1 MTDLKNGRYTLL
13 RTLGEGS
20 QAETWEA
27 RDNGAKKKHPD
38 PANLARDFDTYV
50 RRAKGEAKH
59 DPNPRGLVAIKCFRV
74 GKAKA
79 WKDVE
84 LAEREATTLA
94 TLDHPNLPE
103 YLEHFEEDGA
113 LYLVMEKIEG
123 DVLVPGK
130 TKDVDVARML
140 ADIGGALRYLHGRSP
155 SLVHRDVKPGNII
168 RRPDGSYTLV
178 DLGAVRDRLKPAG
191 GSTVVGTFGYMA
203 PEQFQ
208 GRASPQSDLYGL
220 GATALAMITGR
231 QPEDLPHQGLGIDVK
246 ASLPRGTSRALAKAL
261 SAMLEPDPNDRA
273 ESIDDVL
280 ALLRDEP
287 EKKEKKRRRKPRKQR
302 RSRAPRAPRP
312 RREGPS
318 SPVWHLAIFMTIASM
333 FITWRMYHRWYV
345 FVIGGLLIGAIA
357 NLRNKARARGVAK
370 VRVAEQ
376 RNGEAEDQAR
386 VRVAVEETY
395 EADADEEAEE
405 QEEERRRSDKLRR

>member
-1 MTDLKNGRYTLL
+1 VTELRSGRYTLV

-27 RDNGAKKKHPD
+27 RDNGIAGKKPD
-38 PANLARDFDTYV
+38 PANLSRDFDTYV

-84 LAEREATTLA
+84 LAEREATTLS
-94 TLDHPNLPE
+94 TLDHPHLPR
-103 YLEHFEEDGA
+103 YLEHFEENGA

-123 DVLVPGK
+123 DSLVPGK
-130 TKDVDVARML
+130 TKDVDVVRML
-140 ADIGGALRYLHGRSP
+140 EDIGEALRYLHGRSP

-168 RRPDGSYTLV
+168 RRPDGSYCLV

-231 QPEDLPHQGLGIDVK
+231 QPEDLPHEGLGIDVK
-246 ASLPRGTSRALAKAL
+246 ASLPRGTRRTLAKAL
-261 SAMLEPDPNDRA
+261 TAMLAPDPNHRA
-273 ESIDDVL
+273 ESVDEVL
-280 ALLRDEP
+280 SLLRDAQKKKG
-287 EKKEKKRRRKPRKQR
+287 EKPQKKKRKR
-302 RSRAPRAPRP
+302 RP
-312 RREGPS
+312 RGRRPKTERRRRPAAPEWTVLYLAVIGIMLGTYWKFGHWVVFPIAG
-318 SPVWHLAIFMTIASM
+318 AIF
-333 FITWRMYHRWYV
+333 
-345 FVIGGLLIGAIA
+345 FVLGRLRAAAKPPLPQIRVGAA
-357 NLRNKARARGVAK
+357 QES
-370 VRVAEQ
+370 AE
-376 RNGEAEDQAR
+376 EEQAR

-395 EADADEEAEE
+395 ETDAEE
-405 QEEERRRSDKLRR
+405 EEEEESRDKLRR

>member
-1 MTDLKNGRYTLL
+1 VTNLKDGRYTLL

-27 RDNGAKKKHPD
+27 RDNGAADKKPD
-38 PANLARDFDTYV
+38 PANLTKDFDTYV

-103 YLEHFEEDGA
+103 YLAHFEENGA

-130 TKDVDVARML
+130 TKDVDVVRML
-140 ADIGGALRYLHGRSP
+140 ADIGDALRYLHGRSP

-168 RRPDGSYTLV
+168 RRPDGSYALV

-220 GATALAMITGR
+220 GATALAMITGV
-231 QPEDLPHQGLGIDVK
+231 QPEELPHRGLGIDVK
-246 ASLPRGTSRALAKAL
+246 ASLPRGTSRVL
-261 SAMLEPDPNDRA
+261 SKVLGAMLEPDPNDRA

-280 ALLRDEP
+280 SLLRDEP
-287 EKKEKKRRRKPRKQR
+287 KKKEKKRRRKQRRQR
-302 RSRAPRAPRP
+302 RSRTPRAPRQP
-312 RREGPS
+312 RERS
-318 SPVWHLAIFMTIASM
+318 SPGWHLAIFFVIANM
-333 FITWRMYHRWYV
+333 FIAWHFVHRWYI
-345 FVIGGLLIGAIA
+345 FVIGGLVIAALA
-357 NLRNKARARGVAK
+357 NLRKARAERAPQ
-370 VRVAEQ
+370 VRIAAQNQE
-376 RNGEAEDQAR
+376 EEEEEEEEQAR
-386 VRVAVEETY
+386 VRVGVEETY
-395 EADADEEAEE
+395 EDEP
-405 QEEERRRSDKLRR
+405 EEEEEEERSDKLRR

>member
-1 MTDLKNGRYTLL
+1 VTALRNGRYTLL

-27 RDNGAKKKHPD
+27 RDNAAAAKKPN
-38 PANLARDFDTYV
+38 PAHLAKDFDTFV
-50 RRAKGEAKH
+50 RRSKGEAKH

-103 YLEHFEEDGA
+103 YLEHFEEEGA

-123 DVLVPGK
+123 DALVPGK
-130 TKDVDVARML
+130 TKDFDVVRML
-140 ADIGGALRYLHGRSP
+140 EDIGNAIRYLHGRSP

-168 RRPDGSYTLV
+168 RRPDGSYALV
-178 DLGAVRDRLKPAG
+178 DLGAVRDRLKPTG

-261 SAMLEPDPNDRA
+261 GAMLAPDPNDRA
-273 ESIDDVL
+273 ESIDEVL
-280 ALLRDEP
+280 ALLR
-287 EKKEKKRRRKPRKQR
+287 KEKAPEPKKKRRKPRRQR
-302 RSRAPRAPRP
+302 RRPRPPRP
-312 RREGPS
+312 RTARAPNG
-318 SPVWHLAIFMTIASM
+318 SPAWTVVNLGVVAAMLTAYWAN
-333 FITWRMYHRWYV
+333 HRWYV
-345 FVIGGLLIGAIA
+345 FVIGGLLLALLGK
-357 NLRNKARARGVAK
+357 LRRAAAPEPRQAEAEAR
-370 VRVAEQ
+370 VRVA
-376 RNGEAEDQAR
+376 AEEEEQAR
-386 VRVAVEETY
+386 ARVAVEETY
-395 EADADEEAEE
+395 ETDEE
-405 QEEERRRSDKLRR
+405 EEEETSDKLRR

>member
-1 MTDLKNGRYTLL
+1 MTDLRNGRYTLL

-27 RDNGAKKKHPD
+27 RDNGAKNKHPD
-38 PANLARDFDTYV
+38 PANLAKDFDTYV

-94 TLDHPNLPE
+94 TLAHPNLPR
-103 YLEHFEEDGA
+103 YFEHFEEDGA

-123 DVLVPGK
+123 ESLVPGK
-130 TKDVDVARML
+130 TKDVDVVRML
-140 ADIGGALRYLHGRSP
+140 EDIGRALHYLHGRSP
-155 SLVHRDVKPGNII
+155 SLVHRDVKPANII
-168 RRPDGSYTLV
+168 RRPDGSYVLV

-246 ASLPRGTSRALAKAL
+246 ASLPRGTRRGLTKAL
-261 SAMLEPDPNDRA
+261 TAMLAPDPNDRI
-273 ESIDDVL
+273 ESIDEMFAV
-280 ALLRDEP
+280 LRDESK
-287 EKKEKKRRRKPRKQR
+287 KKEKRRRRKSRKQR
-302 RSRAPRAPRP
+302 RSRAPRAPRA
-312 RREGPS
+312 RS
-318 SPVWHLAIFMTIASM
+318 STPGWHLAIFMTIASM
-333 FITWRMYHRWYV
+333 FIAWRMYHRWYI

-357 NLRNKARARGVAK
+357 NLRNKARAREVAQ
-370 VRVAEQ
+370 VRVAES
-376 RNGEAEDQAR
+376 RDEETEDQAR

-395 EADADEEAEE
+395 ETEEEDEE
-405 QEEERRRSDKLRR
+405 EEERERSDKLRR

>member
-1 MTDLKNGRYTLL
+1 VKDLRNGRYTLL

-27 RDNGAKKKHPD
+27 RDNGAAAKKPD
-38 PANLARDFDTYV
+38 PANLAKDFDTFV
-50 RRAKGEAKH
+50 RRSKGEAKH

-84 LAEREATTLA
+84 LAEREARTLA
-94 TLDHPNLPE
+94 TLDHPNLPR
-103 YLEHFEEDGA
+103 YFEHFEEDGA

-123 DVLVPGK
+123 ECLVPGK
-130 TKDVDVARML
+130 TPNVDVVRML
-140 ADIGGALRYLHGRSP
+140 EDIGRALHYLHGRVP
-155 SLVHRDVKPGNII
+155 SLVHRDVKPANIL
-168 RRPDGSYTLV
+168 RRPDGSYVLV

-208 GRASPQSDLYGL
+208 GRASPQSDLYSL

-246 ASLPRGTSRALAKAL
+246 SSLPRGTRRTLSKAL
-261 SAMLEPDPNDRA
+261 TAMLAPDPNDRA
-273 ESIDDVL
+273 DSIDEVF
-280 ALLRDEP
+280 ALLRDAQ
-287 EKKEKKRRRKPRKQR
+287 KEKEKARKPRKKRKRRQR
-302 RSRAPRAPRP
+302 RTPRAPRP
-312 RREGPS
+312 PA
-318 SPVWHLAIFMTIASM
+318 SPEWTVLHLAVVGIMLGAYWKLG
-333 FITWRMYHRWYV
+333 TWVV
-345 FVIGGLLIGAIA
+345 FPIGGVILFALGHLRRIA
-357 NLRNKARARGVAK
+357 QKKSVPPARI
-370 VRVAEQ
+370 AEQ
-376 RNGEAEDQAR
+376 HEQQEQAR

-395 EADADEEAEE
+395 EAETEDE
-405 QEEERRRSDKLRR
+405 EEERASDKLRR